1 MVDSRLG
8 LVEDTLAEGSLVLAR
23 SLVVDI
29 LGVEGSPDVAVG
41 NQDSRDHTEAPQD
54 LLDDLACTCGVGP
67 SADQGSPGALQ
78 VLLPLNCSCLDRCLH
93 LPRLLAWEAS
103 RLLLPPCRK
112 VLKKVVLS
120 TRLDLFFNNWLNIG
134 CVGVRGGLKN
144 LASPWL

>member
-8 LVEDTLAEGSLVLAR
+8 LVGDTLAEGSLVLAR

-54 LLDDLACTCGVGP
+54 HLGDLACTCGVGP

-93 LPRLLAWEAS
+93 LPRLLAWEAL
-103 RLLLPPCRK
+103 RLLLPPCIK
-112 VLKKVVLS
+112 VLKKVGVENQ
-120 TRLDLFFNNWLNIG
+120 TRFI
-134 CVGVRGGLKN
+134 LKKN
-144 LASPWL
+144 C